1 MYDIKQGRSLIVQ
14 MNWYQ
19 YAWWKI
25 QFSIVLFLILEFTAA
40 LFLFLDFTNVISA
53 RSYMT
58 IFLAL
63 QTLAWHTEANFY
75 CAWISSYRFKNPSA
89 RYFKIKNKFIRKLFV
104 RPMAVE
110 GSSFANKSDH
120 RTNII
125 GFVLN
130 IINILLFIST
140 EILLLMPKIPCA
152 PYVFT
157 VIVGPRFNRRGLHTE
172 LHSLNEIIAAEVP
185 RAFALLMTILFI
197 VFLVLFK
204 RRLEK
209 HRQKIE
215 PNTKKTPRQK
225 PFKKTEWYSPLYN
238 SLVDISV
245 HQNNKKLKFWYK
257 AEQLDE
263 IKGMISNA
271 SGYAELK
278 IEEKGE
284 RPISFIVVDRLNDH
298 VVFTGYFLPN
308 KSSKLLK

>member
-1 MYDIKQGRSLIVQ
+1 MYDIKQGRRLIVQ
-14 MNWYQ
+14 MNRYQ

-25 QFSIVLFLILEFTAA
+25 RFYIVLFLILDFTEV

-58 IFLAL
+58 IFLAFG
-63 QTLAWHTEANFY
+63 TLAWHTYANFY
-75 CAWISSYRFKNPSA
+75 CAWITSYRFKNPSA
-89 RYFKIKNKFIRKLFV
+89 KYFKIKNKFIRKMFV

-130 IINILLFIST
+130 IINILLFISA

-157 VIVGPRFNRRGLHTE
+157 VVVGTRPFNRRSLHAE
-172 LHSLNEIIAAEVP
+172 LHSINEIIAAEVP
-185 RAFALLMTILFI
+185 RAFTLLMTIIFI

-245 HQNNKKLKFWYK
+245 HQNNKKLKFWYN

-271 SGYAELK
+271 SEYAELK

-284 RPISFIVVDRLNDH
+284 RLI
-298 VVFTGYFLPN
+298 
-308 KSSKLLK
+308 